1 MRGVRVIPLVL
12 VLAASSTNA
21 QTDGTDWDG
30 TDGWYW
36 DGTEGTARGPLDD
49 LSNQVSGFSL
59 FGPDSKMGENLGYIQ
74 QGVKNVL
81 GGVVGVDGKHSNCLQ
96 KIICKVRKKSPS
108 TSDEDEFMRLET
120 PETNSIKVL
129 TVNTVLDTMF
139 NTAFGPMQFY

>member
-1 MRGVRVIPLVL
+1 MGSSWPKTVFVDKSLDFKMRGAGVIPLVL

-49 LSNQVSGFSL
+49 LSNSVSGFSV
-59 FGPDSKMGENLGYIQ
+59 FAPDSEFAKNLGYIQ

-96 KIICKVRKKSPS
+96 KIICKVRKKESF
-108 TSDEDEFMRLET
+108 DIR
-120 PETNSIKVL
+120 
-129 TVNTVLDTMF
+129 
-139 NTAFGPMQFY
+139 